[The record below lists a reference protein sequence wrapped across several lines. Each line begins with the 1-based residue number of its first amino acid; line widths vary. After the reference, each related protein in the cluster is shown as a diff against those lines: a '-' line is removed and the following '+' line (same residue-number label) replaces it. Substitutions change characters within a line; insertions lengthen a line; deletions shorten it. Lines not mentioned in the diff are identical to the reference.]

1 MPQDSAADS
10 PESPCPT
17 ACDVA
22 IPVVYWRRPIR
33 IPADKVAARIPFE
46 IDLRASMEATFTNPD
61 SSPPISIARWSGSS
75 PYVSGLG
82 HAGIA
87 MINGRT
93 GAVAYWEYGRYD
105 RAEFGEVRDVSD
117 VASVTM
123 TFDEAGNPER
133 SALDRLALVLT
144 KTNGPGQLY
153 EGVYIKLAN
162 GSFDRMVEF
171 AENRRDAVA
180 EGPSGS
186 AEIYSVESNHC
197 FTFAMEVAAVAGV
210 RTSAA
215 RNAPTLEVELIGGN
229 MATRALIRSFSP
241 VFEVPGRQMRALQQ
255 SYRAFNVSSDGA
267 IDSSFQF
274 PTALNAA

>member
-1 MPQDSAADS
+1 VPQDSAADN
-10 PESPCPT
+10 PESPCPA

-22 IPVVYWRRPIR
+22 IPVVYWQQPIK
-33 IPADKVAARIPFE
+33 IPADQVAARIPFD
-46 IDLRASMEATFTNPD
+46 IDLRASMEATFTNSD
-61 SSPPISIARWSGSS
+61 SSPPISITRWSGNN

-87 MINGRT
+87 MIDGRT

-105 RAEFGEVRDVSD
+105 AAQFGEVRGVPA

-123 TFDEAGNPER
+123 TFDEAGNPKR
-133 SALDRLALVLT
+133 SALDQLARVLT
-144 KTNGPGQLY
+144 TTNGSGQLY

-162 GSFDRMVEF
+162 GSFDRMVAF
-171 AENRRDAVA
+171 AENRKTLVA
-180 EGPSGS
+180 QGPSGN

-210 RTSAA
+210 RTAAA
-215 RNAPTLEVELIGGN
+215 RNAPVLEVELIGGN

-241 VFEVPGRQMRALQQ
+241 EFEVPGRQMRALQQ
-255 SYRAFNVSSDGA
+255 NYRAFNVSSAGA
-267 IDSSFQF
+267 IGSGFEF
-274 PTALNAA
+274 PRALNSK

>member
-1 MPQDSAADS
+1 MPQDSAADN
-10 PESPCPT
+10 PESPCPA

-22 IPVVYWRRPIR
+22 IPVVYWQQPIK
-33 IPADKVAARIPFE
+33 IPADQVAERIPFD
-46 IDLRASMEATFTNPD
+46 IDLRASMESTFTNSD
-61 SSPPISIARWSGSS
+61 SSPPISIERWSGNS

-87 MINGRT
+87 MINGQT

-105 RAEFGEVRDVSD
+105 RAQFGEVRTVPAVS
-117 VASVTM
+117 SVTM

-133 SALDRLALVLT
+133 GALEKLARALT
-144 KTNGPGQLY
+144 TTNGPARLY

-180 EGPSGS
+180 QGPSGG
-186 AEIYSVESNHC
+186 AESYSVESNHC

-215 RNAPTLEVELIGGN
+215 RNAPPLEVELIGGN

-241 VFEVPGRQMRALQQ
+241 NFEVPGRQMRALQQ
-255 SYRAFNVSSDGA
+255 SYRAFNVSSEGA
-267 IDSSFQF
+267 IDSGFEF
-274 PTALNAA
+274 PTALNSK